1 MILIILISVLK
12 NGDPIDL
19 CFFCI
24 GIGEMLDLSHME
36 SEVKIIEVNL
46 LGMAKGDMKPF
57 MIGVERTTQHLLSC
71 IEKKPI
77 RYTAP
82 WIVIPLVKFRRWM
95 LRFKTL

>member
-1 MILIILISVLK
+1 
-12 NGDPIDL
+12 
-19 CFFCI
+19 
-24 GIGEMLDLSHME
+24 MLDLSHME

-57 MIGVERTTQHLLSC
+57 MIGVERATQHLLSC

-82 WIVIPLVKFRRWM
+82 
-95 LRFKTL
+95 